1 MRLERRLETKMAIEK
16 ERDAA
21 LEELVRRG
29 ATELLAAN
37 PHLVDT
43 PGPLPD
49 DVIEQLEADEAELE
63 RIWAAIESERDRAP
77 AHSTLDALYAD
88 RAE

>member
-1 MRLERRLETKMAIEK
+1 MAIEK

-21 LEELVRRG
+21 LEELIRRG
-29 ATELLAAN
+29 VAELLAAN
-37 PHLVDT
+37 PHLMDP

-63 RIWAAIESERDRAP
+63 RIWEAMERERGGAP
-77 AHSTLDALYAD
+77 VHSTLDALYAD